1 MKMLDYVQLAHVRM
15 GENLER
21 SSELVAQLVDIF
33 QSGSFDAL
41 RIVASGSSRHAADCA
56 RDYLQDALQMQVSVA
71 TPEAFVDFE
80 HTYPQHALNIAVSQS
95 GYSTNTIAAL
105 DYMRAHDMAAVA
117 LTANVEAPIKEHADI
132 VLDYGVGVE
141 SVDFVTL
148 GVEVL
153 VEYLVLFGIYGG
165 QARGTIDAKGVA
177 QRLDDL
183 REAIQANAVMCK
195 IAEAYVQDH
204 MLELSEHMPAMV
216 VGNGPNYGVA
226 EEAALKLSETIKIP
240 AMHHEGE
247 EFVHGPEM
255 QIVPGYLVFIVD
267 DPQGSERLANIADAL
282 SNVTTKTVLLTAHP
296 KGRAHEVAVPQVA
309 PLLSAIPN
317 LVFFQTIAAMIAER
331 LKSWNVHPYL
341 DAVSKQMEVKAEG
354 YEESVNALKA
364 KAAECYG
371 M

>member
-41 RIVASGSSRHAADCA
+41 RIVASGSSRHAADCT
-56 RDYLQDALQMQVSVA
+56 RDFLQDTLQMQVSVV

-177 QRLDDL
+177 QRLDGL
-183 REAIQANAVMCK
+183 REAIQ
-195 IAEAYVQDH
+195 
-204 MLELSEHMPAMV
+204 LMP
-216 VGNGPNYGVA
+216 
-226 EEAALKLSETIKIP
+226 
-240 AMHHEGE
+240 
-247 EFVHGPEM
+247 
-255 QIVPGYLVFIVD
+255 
-267 DPQGSERLANIADAL
+267 
-282 SNVTTKTVLLTAHP
+282 
-296 KGRAHEVAVPQVA
+296 
-309 PLLSAIPN
+309 
-317 LVFFQTIAAMIAER
+317 
-331 LKSWNVHPYL
+331 
-341 DAVSKQMEVKAEG
+341 
-354 YEESVNALKA
+354 
-364 KAAECYG
+364 
-371 M
+371 

>member
-1 MKMLDYVQLAHVRM
+1 
-15 GENLER
+15 
-21 SSELVAQLVDIF
+21 
-33 QSGSFDAL
+33 
-41 RIVASGSSRHAADCA
+41 
-56 RDYLQDALQMQVSVA
+56 MQVSVV

-117 LTANVEAPIKEHADI
+117 LTANVEAPIKEHTDI
-132 VLDYGVGVE
+132 VLDCGV
-141 SVDFVTL
+141 

-165 QARGTIDAKGVA
+165 RARGTVDAKGVA

-195 IAEAYVQDH
+195 TAEAYVQDH
-204 MLELSEHMPAMV
+204 MLELSEHTPAMV

-317 LVFFQTIAAMIAER
+317 LVFFQTIAAIIAER
-331 LKSWNVHPYL
+331 LKSWDVHPYL

>member
-41 RIVASGSSRHAADCA
+41 RIVASGSSRHAADCT
-56 RDYLQDALQMQVSVA
+56 RDFLQDTLQMQVSVV

-165 QARGTIDAKGVA
+165 QA
-177 QRLDDL
+177 
-183 REAIQANAVMCK
+183 
-195 IAEAYVQDH
+195 
-204 MLELSEHMPAMV
+204 PAMG

-282 SNVTTKTVLLTAHP
+282 SNVTAKTVLLTAHP
-296 KGRAHEVAVPQVA
+296 KGRAHEVVVPQVA

-317 LVFFQTIAAMIAER
+317 LVFFQTIAAIIAER
-331 LKSWNVHPYL
+331 LKSWDVHPYL

>member
-56 RDYLQDALQMQVSVA
+56 RDYLQDALQMQVSVV

-80 HTYPQHALNIAVSQS
+80 HTYPQHVLNIAVSQS

-153 VEYLVLFGIYGG
+153 VEYLVLFGIFGG

-177 QRLDDL
+177 PRLDD
-183 REAIQANAVMCK
+183 
-195 IAEAYVQDH
+195 QDR

-331 LKSWNVHPYL
+331 LKSWDVHPYL

>member
-1 MKMLDYVQLAHVRM
+1 MKMLDYVQLAHVHM

-33 QSGSFDAL
+33 QSGSFNAL

-56 RDYLQDALQMQVSVA
+56 RDYLQDALQMQVSVV

-183 REAIQANAVMCK
+183 REAIHANAVMCK
-195 IAEAYVQDH
+195 TAEAYVQDR

-216 VGNGPNYGVA
+216 VGNGPNYGV
-226 EEAALKLSETIKIP
+226 
-240 AMHHEGE
+240 
-247 EFVHGPEM
+247 
-255 QIVPGYLVFIVD
+255 
-267 DPQGSERLANIADAL
+267 
-282 SNVTTKTVLLTAHP
+282 P
-296 KGRAHEVAVPQVA
+296 KKRP
-309 PLLSAIPN
+309 S
-317 LVFFQTIAAMIAER
+317 
-331 LKSWNVHPYL
+331 S
-341 DAVSKQMEVKAEG
+341 
-354 YEESVNALKA
+354 
-364 KAAECYG
+364 
-371 M
+371 